1 MENIFKKQYTT
12 DDILKVKLSIFEL
25 DLIRESLIHSV
36 KTGDWDLQY
45 DAEAQTLIKMINN
58 ELSKYKLDADN

>member
-36 KTGDWDLQY
+36 KTGDWDLEY

-58 ELSKYKLDADN
+58 KLSKFKLDGDN